1 MMSAFQSDVWLI
13 ANPGRSRLAWGTASA
28 CRRVRDISTHLMWW
42 LSMLLWLGCALGG
55 LAHAGTVTYVYTDPQ
70 GTPLAEADASG
81 NVTATFD
88 YAPYGGQA
96 LGTPPSGPGY
106 TGHVNDPESG
116 LVYMQ
121 ARYYDPVVGR
131 FLSVDPVGPA
141 LGNAFNFNRYGYA
154 NNNPIVNVDPDGRE
168 AILDS
173 RNLINGPGH
182 SIVMSPGDHGGNSA
196 SRSIPKNTPDSMRQ
210 YFVKSDDQSMKEAA
224 VATMDYFGIDH
235 KGITCCGI
243 LSHNSYANA
252 QMHPNGQLDIGD
264 LLFSHSFGM
273 IDAIL
278 YHEVGVHWGLQ
289 FSKGAALDGIYT
301 QAWYMREIQAYDLET
316 NKANSRRFGL
326 TPEEINEERVKRSG
340 YLDHLTPWN
349 RDAVEQ
355 GYYKP

>member
-28 CRRVRDISTHLMWW
+28 CRRVRDVSTHLMWW

-131 FLSVDPVGPA
+131 FLSVVRWDWRRGMP
-141 LGNAFNFNRYGYA
+141 
-154 NNNPIVNVDPDGRE
+154 
-168 AILDS
+168 
-173 RNLINGPGH
+173 
-182 SIVMSPGDHGGNSA
+182 SI
-196 SRSIPKNTPDSMRQ
+196 SIGMGMR
-210 YFVKSDDQSMKEAA
+210 
-224 VATMDYFGIDH
+224 
-235 KGITCCGI
+235 ITI
-243 LSHNSYANA
+243 R
-252 QMHPNGQLDIGD
+252 
-264 LLFSHSFGM
+264 
-273 IDAIL
+273 
-278 YHEVGVHWGLQ
+278 W
-289 FSKGAALDGIYT
+289 
-301 QAWYMREIQAYDLET
+301 
-316 NKANSRRFGL
+316 
-326 TPEEINEERVKRSG
+326 
-340 YLDHLTPWN
+340 
-349 RDAVEQ
+349 
-355 GYYKP
+355 